1 MKIELLRVV
10 AACAVCAA
18 LAVPTAARADALA
31 AAGGRYVF
39 GQLGVVRADQYML
52 DTQTGQVWQLVC
64 RVPHVDAKTKKASP
78 SQCDESFFQH
88 VGYETSEANQ
98 LSAYP
103 WPRDAPGSK

>member
-1 MKIELLRVV
+1 MNTKILGAI
-10 AACAVCAA
+10 AAGAVCAT
-18 LAVPTAARADALA
+18 LAVPVVHADVLA

-39 GQLGVVRADQYML
+39 GQLGAMRADQYML

-64 RVPHVDAKTKKASP
+64 RVPHVDAKTKKASS

-103 WPRDAPGSK
+103 WPKDKPANK